1 LKIKFGF
8 LFLILFGIP
17 FLIPFAIQFVV
28 PFVVLLVIMSRIQ
41 FGIQFKV
48 PLKLLCNFFYT
59 TTTMKNKCILH
70 GECIVFRSSLPPNAL
85 PTKVEGSYKI
95 VADSEVTGNHHV
107 VDVPAGVT
115 FYEADG
121 VTFMQNEVPTQ
132 IRCIVAERHNSIE
145 LEPGTWEFG
154 TQKEYDYIAGE
165 LVNVRD

>member
-1 LKIKFGF
+1 
-8 LFLILFGIP
+8 
-17 FLIPFAIQFVV
+17 
-28 PFVVLLVIMSRIQ
+28 
-41 FGIQFKV
+41 
-48 PLKLLCNFFYT
+48 
-59 TTTMKNKCILH
+59 MKNNKCILH
-70 GECIVFRSSLPPNAL
+70 GECIVFRSSLPANAL

-121 VTFMQNEVPTQ
+121 VTFMQNEVPTH

-154 TQKEYDYIAGE
+154 TQKEYDYITGE